1 MLTIDAETKVP
12 ASITTDEWWSGYD
25 LVVVTPTITN
35 SVSFNLPNHF
45 STVMAFLTNMS
56 CIPPDVFQGCG
67 RVRHPVSKVV
77 HLYTSSHFSG
87 NAKAVKHHVELK
99 REAANRDGRATPMEK
114 LCYRLSSRANLFSLN
129 FFDDYLTACFRANGY
144 SVEHADSTMN
154 GTKALM
160 AAQKAEP
167 PPLDE
172 VHRVSTQEFSGVVKR
187 TCEAGDATDETAKA
201 ALDVVGAPF
210 KAEAVGD
217 ACRALLLMQRRYLFT
232 TKLLNV
238 ESPDGAAADM
248 TLTEAQRKARNN
260 LWVAFNKDQGPLW
273 AARKAFLYEH
283 YSPGPGK
290 DGMPERL
297 RSEFQSSVVAP
308 WEARFR
314 VLRKA
319 LSAVGLHSAVPIG
332 SCTVTREKL
341 NKAYKDLI
349 ALAPD
354 FGESFSAKR
363 MKPAAEKRPTD
374 DDKSARV
381 TVAAELLKTVVNA
394 WNPRVTFKAQSRK
407 RKGSGADRV
416 DVGDFVLAFT
426 TDSNQW
432 GEMDLLH
439 SINIRQ

>member
-1 MLTIDAETKVP
+1 M
-12 ASITTDEWWSGYD
+12 
-25 LVVVTPTITN
+25 VVTPTITN

-67 RVRHPVSKVV
+67 RVRHPISKVV
-77 HLYTSSHFSG
+77 HMYTATSSHFSG
-87 NAKAVKHHVELK
+87 NAKAVKHLVELK
-99 REAANRDGRATPMEK
+99 QEAASRDGRATPMEE
-114 LCYRLSSRANLFSLN
+114 LCYRLSTRAKLFSFN
-129 FFDDYLTACFRANGY
+129 FFDDYLAACFRANGY

-160 AAQKAEP
+160 AAQKTEP

-187 TCEAGDATDETAKA
+187 TCEAGDATDEKAMA

-217 ACRALLLMQRRYLFT
+217 ACRALLLIQRRYVFT

-248 TLTEAQRKARNN
+248 TLTEAQREARDN

-283 YSPGPGK
+283 YSPGPSK
-290 DGMPERL
+290 VGMPEKL
-297 RSEFQSSVVAP
+297 LSEFQNSIVAP

-319 LSAVGLHSAVPIG
+319 LFAVGLHSAVPIG
-332 SCTVTREKL
+332 NSCTVTREKL
-341 NKAYKDLI
+341 NEAYKDLI

-354 FGESFSAKR
+354 FGKSFSAKR

-374 DDKSARV
+374 DDDKTARV

-426 TDSNQW
+426 TDSNQS